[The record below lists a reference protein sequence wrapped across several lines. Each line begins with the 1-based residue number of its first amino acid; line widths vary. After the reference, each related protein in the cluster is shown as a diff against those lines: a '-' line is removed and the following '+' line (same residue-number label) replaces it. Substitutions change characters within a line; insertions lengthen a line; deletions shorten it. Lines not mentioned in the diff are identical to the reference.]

1 MRIRLGVSFFICF
14 LLQACAGASTTKT
27 NGVSDTSGN
36 DQAGCIALDTTGIDG
51 AVEKFVWNEE
61 DGIGFLIQDNSY
73 LDDYHFI
80 KSSFTSWPVFATQA
94 ADGRIAYS
102 TEDLMKEMWP
112 KERIE
117 DPVSVV
123 AWRPYEFAIQEEGIF
138 FLPVGAAQYDEKGC
152 RGVPMLGWYR
162 GNLAEMKLD
171 FENMFSAVELR
182 LRKDSSV
189 LEPIKVKQ
197 IILQGNDGEIL
208 AGSIKVVASRQE
220 LPDSVC
226 EERKVSPCVVLDC
239 GSGVELKLKEEST
252 SFYLPVLPVEFRRGY
267 SLTVVTDRDSGNMFR
282 IQCGGKFPVRLKKGR
297 IYRAADTIV
306 RPAYLRYMIPDPNF
320 RAYLLEQGYIE
331 EIGGNGS
338 RVVVTPA
345 GRAAT
350 KIDCSRRG
358 IASLAGIEYFPLLE
372 ELNCRMNMLST
383 LDLTQNSRLVKLD
396 CSGNSLKSL
405 DVSHNSVLMELRCML
420 NELVALETDRNP
432 KLTVLHCA
440 FNRSLKALDVTGNPR
455 LKELV
460 CLENNLSSLDVSHN
474 LELKKLMCGNG
485 FVKKNRLETL
495 DVSKNTKLDTLDCSG
510 CRLKALDVSR
520 NRDLISLNCS
530 RNELERLNLGNVP
543 NLKELDCSMNK
554 LSRLDVSR
562 CKALTWISCD
572 RNSLSSLDV
581 SHSRSLNW
589 LSCGENLLTTLE
601 LSHNSLLER
610 LMCNDN
616 RLTSLDLSGNPIL
629 KELYCCNNRLSSLD
643 LSKNKFLEPRNV
655 SDHGNC
661 FPEEEGLTVDYS
673 SCF

>member
-1 MRIRLGVSFFICF
+1 MRTRLVVSFFICF
-14 LLQACAGASTTKT
+14 LLQACSGASTTKT
-27 NGVSDTSGN
+27 NGVSNTSGN
-36 DQAGCIALDTTGIDG
+36 DQAGCIALDTIGIDG

-73 LDDYHFI
+73 LDFI
-80 KSSFTSWPVFATQA
+80 KSSFTSRPVFAMQA
-94 ADGRIAYS
+94 ADGRITYS

-123 AWRPYEFAIQEEGIF
+123 AWRPYGFALQEDGSF
-138 FLPVGAAQYDEKGC
+138 FLPVGVAQYDEKGC
-152 RGVPMLGWYR
+152 RSVPMLGRYR
-162 GNLAEMKLD
+162 GNLAEMTLD

-182 LRKDSSV
+182 LRKDSFA

-197 IILQGNDGEIL
+197 VILQGNDGEIL

-239 GSGVELKLKEEST
+239 GSGVELTEEST

-306 RPAYLRYMIPDPNF
+306 RPAYLQYMIPDPNF

-331 EIGGNGS
+331 EIGENGS

-372 ELNCRMNMLST
+372 ELNCCMNMIST
-383 LDLTQNSRLVKLD
+383 LDLTQNPRLVKLD
-396 CSGNSLKSL
+396 CSGNCHKSL

-440 FNRSLKALDVTGNPR
+440 FNRSLKALDVTGNPL

-460 CLENNLSSLDVSHN
+460 CTENSLSSLDVSHN

-495 DVSKNTKLDTLDCSG
+495 DVSKNTKLDTLECSG
-510 CRLKALDVSR
+510 CWLKTLDVSR
-520 NRDLISLNCS
+520 NRDLIYLNCS
-530 RNELERLNLGNVP
+530 RNELERLNLGAVP
-543 NLKELDCSMNK
+543 NLKELDCPMNK

-581 SHSRSLNW
+581 SHNRSLNW
-589 LSCGENLLTTLE
+589 LSCGENLLTTLDV
-601 LSHNSLLER
+601 SHNSVLET
-610 LMCNDN
+610 LWCNDN
-616 RLTSLDLSGNPIL
+616 QLTTLDLSGNPIL
-629 KELYCCNNRLSSLD
+629 RKLYCCNNRLSSLD

-661 FPEEEGLTVDYS
+661 FPEEEGSIVVN
-673 SCF
+673 SCCF

>member
-1 MRIRLGVSFFICF
+1 MRTRLVVSFFICF
-14 LLQACAGASTTKT
+14 LLQACSGASTTKT
-27 NGVSDTSGN
+27 NGVSNTSGN
-36 DQAGCIALDTTGIDG
+36 DQAGCIALDTIGIDG

-73 LDDYHFI
+73 LDFI
-80 KSSFTSWPVFATQA
+80 KSSFTSRPVFAMQA
-94 ADGRIAYS
+94 ADGRITYS

-123 AWRPYEFAIQEEGIF
+123 AWRPYGFALQEDGSF
-138 FLPVGAAQYDEKGC
+138 FLPVGVAQYDEKGC
-152 RGVPMLGWYR
+152 RSVPMLGRYR
-162 GNLAEMKLD
+162 GNLAEMTLD

-182 LRKDSSV
+182 LRKDSFA

-197 IILQGNDGEIL
+197 VILQGNDGEIL

-239 GSGVELKLKEEST
+239 GSGVELTEEST

-306 RPAYLRYMIPDPNF
+306 RPAYLQYMIPDPNF

-331 EIGGNGS
+331 EIGENGS

-372 ELNCRMNMLST
+372 ELNCCMNMIST
-383 LDLTQNSRLVKLD
+383 LDLTQNPRLVKLD
-396 CSGNSLKSL
+396 CSGNCLKSL

-432 KLTVLHCA
+432 KLTVCIVH
-440 FNRSLKALDVTGNPR
+440 
-455 LKELV
+455 
-460 CLENNLSSLDVSHN
+460 
-474 LELKKLMCGNG
+474 
-485 FVKKNRLETL
+485 
-495 DVSKNTKLDTLDCSG
+495 
-510 CRLKALDVSR
+510 
-520 NRDLISLNCS
+520 LIA
-530 RNELERLNLGNVP
+530 R
-543 NLKELDCSMNK
+543 
-554 LSRLDVSR
+554 
-562 CKALTWISCD
+562 
-572 RNSLSSLDV
+572 
-581 SHSRSLNW
+581 
-589 LSCGENLLTTLE
+589 
-601 LSHNSLLER
+601 
-610 LMCNDN
+610 
-616 RLTSLDLSGNPIL
+616 
-629 KELYCCNNRLSSLD
+629 
-643 LSKNKFLEPRNV
+643 
-655 SDHGNC
+655 
-661 FPEEEGLTVDYS
+661 
-673 SCF
+673 